1 MKKLFLVRMS
11 KKQMEGVRVIVR
23 CLNEKQ
29 ARKFVNREYWS
40 YCIDSVTEIA
50 VLDVYSTE
58 TINVI

>member
-11 KKQMEGVRVIVR
+11 KKHMEGVRVVAR

-29 ARKFVNREYWS
+29 AIKFVNREHWS
-40 YCIDSVTEIA
+40 YCIDSVTEITDN
-50 VLDVYSTE
+50 DVYLTE